1 MELLLNKQAQQKG
14 EKQYADMEED
24 ISMYR
29 PRSRTLLLYA
39 NMLMDDDGATVS
51 FSWFQ
56 HTGSWFFT
64 KPSPLTQE
72 QCNVHRVK
80 TFAASS

>member
-1 MELLLNKQAQQKG
+1 MELLLNKQAQEMG
-14 EKQYADMEED
+14 EKQYADMKED

-51 FSWFQ
+51 FPGFSTLGPGFSQ
-56 HTGSWFFT
+56 S
-64 KPSPLTQE
+64 KPINARKM
-72 QCNVHRVK
+72 QC
-80 TFAASS
+80 S